1 MEKISIIT
9 VTYNSAQTLEQTIQS
24 VLAQTYPNVEYII
37 VDGKSSD
44 NTLAVIEKYRDKITT
59 VVSEKDDGLYHAL
72 NKGIALA
79 TGNIIG
85 ILHADDFYIDSTVL
99 TKVVETFTA
108 KKADAVYADLYY
120 VDKDNTDKIIRTW
133 KSGEYKVANFL
144 WGWMPPHP
152 TFFVKKEYY
161 TKHGAFNTNL
171 RTAADYEIMLRL
183 LYRHKIKAAYLPKFI
198 IKMRVGGQSNAS
210 VKNRVKANNE
220 DRMAWKLNDL
230 NPYFFTLTL
239 KPLRK
244 ITQFLK

>member
-1 MEKISIIT
+1 VEKISIIT

-220 DRMAWKLNDL
+220 DRMAWKLNNL
-230 NPYFFTLTL
+230 SPYFFTLTL

>member
-9 VTYNSAQTLEQTIQS
+9 VTYNSAQTLEQTIQT

-37 VDGKSSD
+37 VDGKSTD
-44 NTLAVIEKYRDKITT
+44 NTLAVIEKYRDRISTF
-59 VVSEKDDGLYHAL
+59 VSEKDDGLYHAL

-79 TGNIIG
+79 TGDIIG
-85 ILHADDFYIDSTVL
+85 ILHADDFYIDNTVL
-99 TKVVETFTA
+99 TKVAETFAA

-133 KSGEYKVANFL
+133 KSGEYKASNFL

-152 TFFVKKEYY
+152 TFFVKKEFY

-183 LYRHKIKAAYLPKFI
+183 LYRHNIKAAYLPKFI
-198 IKMRVGGQSNAS
+198 IKMRVGGQSNAT

-230 NPYFFTLTL
+230 KPYFFTLTL